1 MIRLSSDYE
10 RNDRILDPVPPC
22 FLSQLNCIKVYG
34 YRGDE
39 MELSAVKILLECTG
53 LGRISHILFTAFCK
67 GLREAEE
74 GS

>member
-1 MIRLSSDYE
+1 MEPFFLRK
-10 RNDRILDPVPPC
+10 ILFFSGALGLGLEPALV
-22 FLSQLNCIKVYG
+22 IG
-34 YRGDE
+34 EWGDE
-39 MELSAVKILLECTG
+39 MELSAVKILPECSG